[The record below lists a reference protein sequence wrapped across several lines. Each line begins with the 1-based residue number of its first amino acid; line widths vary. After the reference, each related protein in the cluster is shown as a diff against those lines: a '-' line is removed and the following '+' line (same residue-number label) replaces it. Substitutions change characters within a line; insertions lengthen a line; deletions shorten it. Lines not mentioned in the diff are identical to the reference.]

1 MARRRRRTDE
11 VGSGVI
17 AGALTLVDQ
26 LPWLDELETPPKI
39 DDISMLDGYLT
50 AIIIGPCSIPPE
62 EWLVDLLGERGRIST
77 ATGKT
82 LAAIKA
88 IASRFNVIS
97 QGLAVAPER
106 HTPIFRKTDD
116 GTVLAQ
122 PWCLG
127 FLSGM
132 RLRKPQCQ
140 PLRNLSRI
148 EHGLLLPIFLHC
160 TDQSGYQILGPSR
173 PDAQTEG
180 SLSNA

>member
-1 MARRRRRTDE
+1 MARRRRRAGE
-11 VGSGVI
+11 VGCGAI
-17 AGALTLVDQ
+17 AGALTLDQ
-26 LPWLDELETPPKI
+26 LQTWLDDLEPPPKI
-39 DDISMLDGYLT
+39 DDVSMLDGYLT

-62 EWLVDLLGERGRIST
+62 EWFVDLLGERGRIST

-82 LAAIKA
+82 LAAIKT

-106 HTPIFRKTDD
+106 HAPIFRKTDD

-132 RLRKPQCQ
+132 RLREPRCSHYAIA
-140 PLRNLSRI
+140 PALSTACCCRSFCTARISLATRCSGHPDRTLRPRCS
-148 EHGLLLPIFLHC
+148 
-160 TDQSGYQILGPSR
+160 
-173 PDAQTEG
+173 
-180 SLSNA
+180 